1 MEPRIPGDDPRRPAP
16 APMHRLSILHY
27 LKLLIPSD
35 GASITASGNS
45 VSSPGCISSA
55 N

>member
-1 MEPRIPGDDPRRPAP
+1 MAARIPGDDPRRRAP

-45 VSSPGCISSA
+45 VRHPAASLSV